1 MHLRRKQASSTRVQ
15 TLSHPNYFLPYLPIS
30 LKPRVKSLEKLSKGR
45 NLDDNGSTPRVFFKK
60 EGYFVLDKLK
70 RWNNNIRNFLAANL
84 GSILF
89 DIWAFQCILE
99 SLVMQTGGS
108 LRRCLRKNEVAGKGS
123 TCQ

>member
-1 MHLRRKQASSTRVQ
+1 MEAHQ
-15 TLSHPNYFLPYLPIS
+15 
-30 LKPRVKSLEKLSKGR
+30 E
-45 NLDDNGSTPRVFFKK
+45 FFKKK

-70 RWNNNIRNFLAANL
+70 RWNDNIRNFLAANL

-108 LRRCLRKNEVAGKGS
+108 LRRSLRKN
-123 TCQ
+123 